1 VVPIPT
7 RRQASDTLIP
17 YSVKTLRPRSRSETG
32 PVLMRELP
40 IRFLVDCSHQALTEY
55 ELTRLNEVATLR
67 KQIRVMTEQMVDAL
81 AAANAARWLLE
92 NRHNLTRTVISISPA
107 EARSDPLMLDAD

>member
-1 VVPIPT
+1 M
-7 RRQASDTLIP
+7 S
-17 YSVKTLRPRSRSETG
+17 
-32 PVLMRELP
+32 ELP

-81 AAANAARWLLE
+81 AAANAARWLIEHRQELC
-92 NRHNLTRTVISISPA
+92 RTVISVSAPEI
-107 EARSDPLMLDAD
+107 RSNPLMLDAD